1 MKIII
6 GKGEKGLP
14 TEKLK
19 ELILKKAGMNR
30 GSVFI
35 SMGRGSGFENAVR
48 VIQKNS
54 GFGVGLF
61 VGCDYGRTCSGCQV
75 GGIEKLCY
83 SCENFE
89 VFEANIFTIS
99 RLENFMHLIGGIII
113 QPYLVESQEI
123 LSDILLK
130 LLKGICL
137 ESHMLFVDDETQS
150 PPSKFGKWRNMD
162 ADIDMDMI
170 ILGSEV
176 VDNLLPIEI
185 LIVRDD
191 LVCPI
196 EQEPFHSQIY
206 GAIKNKLEDQSY
218 E

>member
-19 ELILKKAGMNR
+19 ELILKKVGMDG
-30 GSVFI
+30 GSIFV
-35 SMGRGSGFENAVR
+35 SMGRGSGFENAIK

-54 GFGVGLF
+54 RGGVGLF

-75 GGIEKLCY
+75 GGVERLCY

-99 RLENFMHLIGGIII
+99 RLESFMHLIGGIII
-113 QPYLVESQEI
+113 QPYLVESKEI

-137 ESHMLFVDDETQS
+137 ESLMLFVDDETQT
-150 PPSKFGKWRNMD
+150 PPSKFGKWRNMEVEV
-162 ADIDMDMI
+162 DMI

-185 LIVRDD
+185 LIVRED

-196 EQEPFHSQIY
+196 EQELFHKEIY
-206 GAIKNKLEDQSY
+206 CVIKNKLRESY